1 MTTDSLQYLE
11 RARKI
16 LNDEYARAHTA
27 EYTTWLNNHKNAWMQ
42 PHVVVPFP
50 PFVVNST
57 LAPFKP
63 TVTCPTESDIVA
75 RALELYNQANPQ
87 PVQPVVTVA
96 GPAQT
101 VSEPA
106 VIDIEPV
113 PVEPEPV
120 VNAEPVVTTELA
132 TAQEPVVEET
142 KPISGKLLSMPID
155 VLPDEK
161 IRDIF
166 KPIDDTMFKDNT
178 IESVKKDLNAV
189 PQPNEELSKIDKLGP
204 STFFQKLKDKWST
217 R

>member
-16 LNDEYARAHTA
+16 LNDEYAQAHTA

-87 PVQPVVTVA
+87 PLQPVVTVA
-96 GPAQT
+96 EPVQT
-101 VSEPA
+101 VPEPA

-113 PVEPEPV
+113 PIEPESMID
-120 VNAEPVVTTELA
+120 AELA
-132 TAQEPVVEET
+132 TVQEPVVEET

-189 PQPNEELSKIDKLGP
+189 PQPEEELAKIDKLGS
-204 STFFQKLKDKWST
+204 STFFQKLRDKWSAK
-217 R
+217 